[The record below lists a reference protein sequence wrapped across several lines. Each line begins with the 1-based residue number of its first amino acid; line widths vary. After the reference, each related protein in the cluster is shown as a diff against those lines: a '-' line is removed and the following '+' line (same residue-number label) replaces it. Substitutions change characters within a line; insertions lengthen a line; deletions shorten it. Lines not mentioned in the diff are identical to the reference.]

1 MNPLYT
7 SLFTLAA
14 TLSLST
20 MFIMVRDYW
29 GKARAALRN
38 EHHGRKLI

>member
-1 MNPLYT
+1 MTALYT

-29 GKARAALRN
+29 GKAMGALLNNGRN
-38 EHHGRKLI
+38 

>member
-7 SLFTLAA
+7 SLFALAA

-20 MFIMVRDYW
+20 MFIMVREYW
-29 GKARAALRN
+29 GKAMGALFMK
-38 EHHGRKLI
+38 EIVK